1 MFHKEYIRDRM
12 LKEVARSWNMSGHV
26 NEDSF
31 DPLVNMLVTALASES
46 ELIYKEMNRSQDRV
60 AASLMSKLIP
70 YVNKG
75 VLPGH
80 AMALLNPAESFVEL
94 SKHKGLLAQ
103 VRSADQ
109 EMNEVHFITCSDV
122 SLFNGGVIGMG
133 CAKKH
138 YDVVDFRFKVDKE
151 IENMSEIELEDS
163 LIYID
168 IEYLGDSFNLK
179 SIPLFL
185 DLRLS
190 GGERKYF
197 YEKLSRASFYIND
210 ILVDKLDGYAV
221 DELVTQKSNPLVSLE
236 NTISEFY
243 NHQYFQLEI
252 PLQLKRKDGFRSDK
266 VQKSNKLTVKIDLG
280 SYVNPAIVQDLFCYV
295 NAVPVVNV
303 REINKVFKGRNDFS
317 VFHLTQADSFFCIK
331 SIHADNGKVYQK
343 YDGSKRDDESE
354 SSYLVRKEEVE
365 GLSDK
370 GAGEIIDYLIGVM
383 RNENAVLSNITKGNF
398 ANELK
403 VLKQITTRLE
413 HTMTE
418 RKNTDD
424 STYIFI
430 NDHDVPEYLF
440 VDYYTTKGSDVK
452 GLKIN
457 SPLFS
462 AEGSVLHQNGNFIL
476 TSLEGARNALNENE
490 FLYEVRHAML
500 SGGRI
505 VTHRDVTSL
514 VQKYYGAYIEEL
526 IIEKGMMISFDVQ
539 RGYIRTVDIKLKLN
553 NQISWEE
560 CLATG
565 KLVLCE
571 LEERGS
577 DVYPYRLM
585 IGDKEIIR

>member
-12 LKEVARSWNMSGHV
+12 LKEVARSWDMNGHV

-60 AASLMSKLIP
+60 AGSLMSKLIP

-80 AMALLNPAESFVEL
+80 AMALLNPAEAFVEL
-94 SKHKGLLAQ
+94 PKHKSLLSQ
-103 VRSADQ
+103 IRST
-109 EMNEVHFITCSDV
+109 EGENKEVNFITCSDV

-133 CAKKH
+133 CAQKY
-138 YDVVDFRFKVDKE
+138 YDVVDYRFKVEEESEQARKTRLQV
-151 IENMSEIELEDS
+151 SEIC
-163 LIYID
+163 ID
-168 IEYLGDSFNLK
+168 VEYSGDSFNLK
-179 SIPLFL
+179 SIPLFM

-190 GGERKYF
+190 GSERINF
-197 YEKLSRASFYIND
+197 YEKLKRASFYIND
-210 ILVDKLDGYAV
+210 IPVKKQETYSM
-221 DELVTQKSNPLVSLE
+221 DELIAQQNNPLVNLE
-236 NTISEFY
+236 SAVCKFY
-243 NHQYFQLEI
+243 SHQYFQLEI
-252 PLQLKRKDGFRSDK
+252 PLKLKRKEGFRSDK
-266 VQKSNKLTVKIDLG
+266 VSATNRLRIKIDFGGFVSPDL
-280 SYVNPAIVQDLFCYV
+280 VHDLFCYV

-303 REINKVFKGRNDFS
+303 KEMNKVFKGRSDFS
-317 VFHLTQADSFFCIK
+317 VFHLSQPDAFFCIK
-331 SIHADNGKVYQK
+331 SVHSDDGKVYCK
-343 YDGSKRDDESE
+343 YDGGKSGSNTEHA
-354 SSYLVRKEEVE
+354 YLLRKGEVE
-365 GLSDK
+365 GLSEK
-370 GAGEIIDYLIGVM
+370 GAGEVIDYLIGIM
-383 RNENAVLSNITKGNF
+383 RNENAVLSNVTKGNF
-398 ANELK
+398 ANDLK

-413 HTMTE
+413 HAMTDH
-418 RKNTDD
+418 KKQDD

-430 NDHDVPEYLF
+430 KDDDVSEYLF
-440 VDYYTTKGSDVK
+440 VDYYTTKGRDVK
-452 GLKIN
+452 GLKVN

-476 TSLEGARNALNENE
+476 TSLEGGRNALKEDE

-505 VTHRDVTSL
+505 VTKRDISSL
-514 VQKYYGAYIEEL
+514 VQKYYGSFIEVL
-526 IIEKGMMISFDVQ
+526 TIEKGMMVSSDVQ
-539 RGYIRTVDIKLKLN
+539 RGYVRTLDIKLEVS
-553 NQISWEE
+553 NQLTWEE
-560 CLATG
+560 CVASG